1 MIGTFIYVIIAIII
15 LFYVIHKKKLI
26 PPKEVEITPI
36 KEEGIKKAVTTEEK
50 KQEIYNNIYTSL
62 KEINPLKT
70 YRSWTYI
77 EIPNKTVNIQLSYN
91 KMNIPEYFQECI
103 QLMKKNIP
111 ELIVLTPFNITEYL
125 PNFPIVM
132 KHSSNIP
139 LKLRIDIL
147 FAHILETYGGLCI
160 SPGTIVYNINK
171 ALSMLNKYEIVTFG
185 SSSNILQ
192 SDNNLYY
199 PNSYV
204 LGSQKGTSFI
214 QEYKRLLLQTV
225 KDTYLY
231 NFKSIDESDIISH
244 LIITLGPTQFHF
256 GTEYDGTYDSKL
268 RKIRLST
275 YMGTHSI
282 DFLDKEKLL
291 LISFPYDQ
299 LLKNSR
305 YKWFLNLS
313 KRQFINSNLEL
324 KNLLYMNI

>member
-15 LFYVIHKKKLI
+15 LFYVIDKKKLI

-185 SSSNILQ
+185 SSTPMNTGSVSQ
-192 SDNNLYY
+192 YY
-199 PNSYV
+199 PDTYIIGSKPDTELIKNYKKQLLTTTYKNSSEI
-204 LGSQKGTSFI
+204 LSECLQEK
-214 QEYKRLLLQTV
+214 EYKH
-225 KDTYLY
+225 
-231 NFKSIDESDIISH
+231 II
-244 LIITLGPTQFHF
+244 Q
-256 GTEYDGTYDSKL
+256 
-268 RKIRLST
+268 
-275 YMGTHSI
+275 
-282 DFLDKEKLL
+282 
-291 LISFPYDQ
+291 
-299 LLKNSR
+299 
-305 YKWFLNLS
+305 
-313 KRQFINSNLEL
+313 
-324 KNLLYMNI
+324 